1 MTDCFDIPQLAQ
13 QSQVDLG
20 HWPTP
25 LQPLPRLS
33 RELGGPNIWV
43 KRDDC
48 TGLATGGNKTRK
60 LEYLLG
66 DAITNGA
73 EQVIT
78 FGALQSN
85 HARQTAAACAKLG
98 LPCYLLLTKQVPS
111 NEPRYERGGNLLLD
125 EMLGS
130 HVIKFETHEMSVLKS
145 KVAELRATAKT
156 YVIPAGG
163 SNAVGALG
171 YVQAAC
177 ELAQQCQDLGIG
189 LDQIT
194 HASSSSGT
202 QAGLAAGMQTLGLQ
216 PELLGIN
223 VYHPDPE
230 TLRANVQQLTNETHE
245 KFSLPKNSE
254 IDIVINHAY
263 LGEGYGQLNSETR
276 EAIKLTAQTEGLLFD
291 PVYSGKALAALIDQ
305 ITVGNFAHHDDV
317 ILIHTGGVQALN
329 VYENEFLKS

>member
-1 MTDCFDIPQLAQ
+1 MTDSFEIPQLTQLAR
-13 QSQVDLG
+13 VDLG
-20 HWPTP
+20 QWPTP

-66 DAITNGA
+66 DAIANGA
-73 EQVIT
+73 EQVVT

-85 HARQTAAACAKLG
+85 HARQTAAACAQLG

-111 NEPRYERGGNLLLD
+111 DEPRYESGGNLLLD
-125 EMLGS
+125 SILGS
-130 HVIKFETHEMSVLKS
+130 HVIKFETHEMSELKS
-145 KVAELRATAKT
+145 KVAELRAAAKT
-156 YVIPAGG
+156 YVVPAGG

-171 YVQAAC
+171 YVQAAS
-177 ELAQQCQDLGIG
+177 ELAQQCHDQGIT
-189 LDQIT
+189 LSQVT

-202 QAGLAAGMQTLGLQ
+202 QAGLVAGMQALGLQ
-216 PELLGIN
+216 LEILGIN

-230 TLRANVQQLTNETHE
+230 TLRTQVRQLTEETHE
-245 KFSLPKNSE
+245 KFLLPKNSE
-254 IDIVINHAY
+254 LEIAINHAY
-263 LGEGYGQLNSETR
+263 LGEGYGQLNNETR
-276 EAIKLTAQTEGLLFD
+276 DAIKLTAQTEGLLFD